1 MRKQYVVRVSDEQ
14 RSDRSQD
21 AQAID
26 LNLGTPLSEDDAEF
40 VAAMDQILEAYA
52 RPYDEQHPVLCIDE
66 RSVQLMRQT
75 RTQAESTVKDAD
87 RADHKYERVGT
98 AAVFL
103 FTEPLA
109 VWRAVTARPR
119 RTKADWAEEVAALLE
134 GRYAHCQRVTLV
146 CDSRN
151 THTKGAFYAVF
162 EPARA
167 RALVQRIAFRYTP
180 KHGNWLNIANSELS
194 ALTRQCMRGRR
205 IGDLKELRREIGAW
219 ARDVNERRR
228 VVNWPIKLKAVYPHD
243 LDVTNH

>member
-219 ARDVNERRR
+219 VRDVNERRR
-228 VVNWPIKLKAVYPHD
+228 SVDWEIKLKGVYPRD
-243 LDVTNH
+243 LDSTNR